1 MFKDV
6 GDGMIS
12 MLVATKH
19 SETGIKINGGVKK
32 WKRAKVLF
40 CGKWNMVRPVF
51 YRHNFARHLL

>member
-19 SETGIKINGGVKK
+19 SETGIKINGGGY
-32 WKRAKVLF
+32 KREAGEGVIPRKVEHGAPGILQ
-40 CGKWNMVRPVF
+40 
-51 YRHNFARHLL
+51 A